1 MKRFL
6 TPAGVAVITSL
17 AIVIIVGGVYTLTY
31 VFDCSLFWR
40 YTFSIIAIF
49 LTVFLVNELLFY
61 RRLKI
66 LYYKLSIILKR
77 RTQKEPEYNPDPV
90 EGLAQSIV
98 QLSGSISKEFR
109 VMRELDLFRKEYVA
123 VVSHELKTPI
133 FAIEGF
139 LETLLDGA
147 LEDENVNRM
156 FIEKALRNV
165 QRLNDIVQDL
175 IIITRLESGELEM
188 RKEPFRIYD
197 LILDVLELLAPMCH
211 MQARSTLLQ
220 VKSNNLESQYVYAD
234 QERIRQVLIN
244 LISNAIYYGKPDGT
258 VTVEMVNNA
267 DKMYIKVIDNGFGI
281 EAEHLPH
288 LFDRFYRVEKSRSRE
303 KGGTGLGLAIV
314 KNLLDAHD
322 EEITVSSVV
331 GQGTVFTFSLTKK
344 KSRRKMISFALYSS
358 IHSCNKPY
366 KRGDASLTFPM

>member
-61 RRLKI
+61 RRLKN

-344 KSRRKMISFALYSS
+344 NPDEK
-358 IHSCNKPY
+358 
-366 KRGDASLTFPM
+366 